1 MAFVVKFDTFDCY
14 YLCLKRE
21 IERNSNRKVPSFMG
35 KPDISLIPQELA
47 LSTFNFEIEK
57 KVEKK
62 VKGFIPTRCYFLLL
76 LFLKTFALVVS

>member
-1 MAFVVKFDTFDCY
+1 
-14 YLCLKRE
+14 
-21 IERNSNRKVPSFMG
+21 MG